1 MAATTSPAPR
11 ALIPSPRDEVFWSR
25 PALVAEE
32 SRVFE
37 ICNGCR
43 LCFNLCPSFPALF
56 DAVDALD
63 PTAVLTGE
71 APPTPSQA
79 PDALGNHAHATEH
92 AAPPRA
98 DVLGQHDAL
107 KALPASVNQKVVD
120 LCYQCKLCDPICPY
134 TPPHEFAVDFPR
146 LMLRHKAL
154 DAREHGV
161 KLQDRV
167 LGDPDLVGKLGTLA
181 PAIAN
186 FGAGIKANRV
196 VMEMVAGIHRDRQLP
211 TFASQTFRDWF
222 IARNPSQPAPA
233 AITGPKVVL
242 FYTCSVQ
249 WNEPQVGRAAVEVLE
264 HNGITVYCPE
274 MRCCGMPAL
283 DGGDV
288 ARATDW
294 ARFNLDVLLPYV
306 QAGCDVVSPGPT
318 CSYMIKKEWAEYTGL
333 PAAAAVAERAFDLM
347 EYLSNLRKKQLL
359 RADYSTEVGK
369 VGYHL
374 PCHLKVQKIGYRSRD
389 ILKAL
394 PGAEITMV
402 NKCSCMD
409 GTWGM
414 KKEYYDLS
422 KKGASELMDGL
433 AASQAPRFSS
443 DCLIAKLQI
452 EEGSGKKV
460 LHPIEIM
467 WQAYGGT
474 DATPLPKLPALVV
487 PPPEPTE

>member
-1 MAATTSPAPR
+1 MTTPVPPVPR
-11 ALIPSPRDEVFWSR
+11 AVIPGPRDEVFWSR
-25 PALVAEE
+25 DALVAEE
-32 SRVFE
+32 WRVFE

-63 PTAVLTGE
+63 PAAVLTGSST
-71 APPTPSQA
+71 APTVSNAQG

-92 AAPPRA
+92 AVAAR
-98 DVLGQHDAL
+98 DDILGQHDAL
-107 KALPASVNQKVVD
+107 QRLPSSVNQRVVE

-146 LMLRHKAL
+146 LMLRHKAI

-167 LGDPDLVGKLGTLA
+167 LGDPDLVGQLGTLV
-181 PAIAN
+181 PAVAN
-186 FGAGIKANRV
+186 FAAGVKANRV

-211 TFASQTFRDWF
+211 TFASKTFREWF
-222 IARNPSQPAPA
+222 VLRNPHQAPPNEVA
-233 AITGPKVVL
+233 GPKVVL

-318 CSYMIKKEWAEYTGL
+318 CSYMIKKEWAEYTGS
-333 PAAAAVAERAFDLM
+333 PAAVTIAAKAWDLM
-347 EYLSNLRKKQLL
+347 EYLFNLRKAKLL
-359 RADYSTEVGK
+359 REAYTTDVGK

-374 PCHLKVQKIGYRSRD
+374 PCHLKIQKIGYRSRD
-389 ILKAL
+389 LLRQL
-394 PGAEITMV
+394 PGAEVTMV
-402 NKCSCMD
+402 DRCSCMD

-414 KKEYYDLS
+414 KKEYYNLS
-422 KKGASELMDGL
+422 KKGAAPLMDELSRSG
-433 AASQAPRFSS
+433 ATRYSS

-460 LHPIEIM
+460 VHPIELM
-467 WQAYGGT
+467 WEAYGG
-474 DATPLPKLPALVV
+474 AEGSPLPKLPALL
-487 PPPEPTE
+487 PPST